1 VRILFT
7 QLKIIVEECDN
18 FLFCSFC
25 LEAKEPKI
33 QDLETPA
40 KNNLYALKI
49 LKLARIQNLFF
60 DSKFVSR
67 FKQ

>member
-1 VRILFT
+1 M
-7 QLKIIVEECDN
+7 
-18 FLFCSFC
+18 FCSFC

-40 KNNLYALKI
+40 QNNLCSLKI
-49 LKLARIQNLFF
+49 LKLARIQYLFF
-60 DSKFVSR
+60 ESKFLSR